1 MSDYEFFT
9 YEVPRPHVAWVTINR
24 PERSN
29 SIHPPA
35 HLEWSNICDRIEA
48 DDDIWMAVFTGAG
61 DRAFCA
67 GRDLKSMSEAQQQG
81 PEAVQAMN
89 DTMADVTRFID
100 RHDFPK
106 PVIARVNGAAVGGG
120 FEVALACDLVVASSN
135 ATFALTEVLRGL
147 YAGGGG
153 VHRIPRQMPM
163 KLAMEYLMTGK
174 ALTADEALHWGLVNR
189 VAAPDELDDA
199 VNALIDELMAAAPLS
214 LRATKQAAMRG
225 LDRPLA
231 QALTDEY
238 PAVTALFSSEDV
250 KEGPLAFSEKRPP
263 NWQGR

>member
-1 MSDYEFFT
+1 VSDYQFFT

-24 PERSN
+24 EERSN

-35 HLEWSNICDRIEA
+35 HLEWSKICDRIEA

-67 GRDLKSMSEAQQQG
+67 
-81 PEAVQAMN
+81 
-89 DTMADVTRFID
+89 TRFID

-120 FEVALACDLVVASSN
+120 FEVALACDLVVASTT

-153 VHRIPRQMPM
+153 VHRLPRQMPM

-174 ALTADEALHWGLVNR
+174 RMTADEALHWGLINR
-189 VAAPDELDDA
+189 VAEPAVLDA
-199 VNALIDELMAAAPLS
+199 EVNALIDELMAAAPLS

-231 QALTDEY
+231 DALYDEY

-250 KEGPLAFSEKRPP
+250 KEGPLAFAEKRPP